1 VWLEVFSEIS
11 FGVVLGEAK
20 PKLGE
25 VCWYIN
31 MYEALVDYC
40 SIS

>member
-1 VWLEVFSEIS
+1 MGLGVFSEIS
-11 FGVVLGEAK
+11 FGVVLGE
-20 PKLGE
+20 

-31 MYEALVDYC
+31 TYEALVDYC